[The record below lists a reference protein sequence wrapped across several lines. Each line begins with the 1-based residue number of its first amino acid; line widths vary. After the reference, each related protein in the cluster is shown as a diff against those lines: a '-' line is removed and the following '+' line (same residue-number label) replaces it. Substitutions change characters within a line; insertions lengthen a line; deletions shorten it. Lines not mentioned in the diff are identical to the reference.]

1 MCGIVGW
8 VDFQK
13 NLIENKKIV
22 ETMTDCLINRGP
34 DASGIYASK
43 NALLGHRRLTVVD
56 PEGGGQ
62 PMIKQLGERS
72 YSIVYNGELYNTEEV
87 RKKLLERGHV
97 FESYSDTEV
106 LLTAYVEWGPH
117 CVLELNGIYAF
128 GIIDEAEKT
137 LFLARDRLGVKPL
150 FYSVLSSGL
159 LFASEIKALLAHP
172 QIHPRIGD
180 ESILELMGLG
190 PARSP
195 GQGVFKDIYEV
206 PPAHYL
212 ILRQDSKRL
221 HEYWKLES
229 KPHGDS
235 LDKTIETVRSLLVD
249 AVERQLISD
258 VPLCTFL
265 SGGLDSS
272 AISAIA
278 SKALE
283 REGRGRLNTFSIDYL
298 DNDKYFRPSEFQPNA
313 DKKWVQKMCQTI
325 KSKHHN
331 IIIDTPQLV
340 TALRDAVLASD
351 LPGMADV
358 DSSLLLFC
366 RDVKKKATVA
376 LSGECADEI
385 FGGYPWFRR
394 REDIEADTFPWSKAT
409 AERMNLLKPEL
420 RYLPVIDHVQTQYH
434 DTLKE
439 VPRLQGETP
448 EVNRMREISYLNL
461 KWFMITLLNRKDRM
475 SMANGLEVRVPFADH
490 RIVEYAWNIPIEM
503 KYCDNREK
511 GLLRRAL
518 VGILP
523 KEILERKKSP
533 YPKTHNPGYL
543 KAVQREIK
551 KILADPRSPL
561 WEIIDQGKVREIVNT
576 NGASFDVPWYGQ
588 LMTGP
593 QLLAYLL
600 QMNIWMKEYKVE
612 LV

>member
-8 VDFQK
+8 VDFK
-13 NLIENKKIV
+13 NNLVEHRKLIE
-22 ETMTDCLINRGP
+22 TMADSLAHRGP
-34 DASGIYASK
+34 DASGIFMNQ

-62 PMIKQLGERS
+62 PMTKVLGEKS
-72 YSIVYNGELYNTEEV
+72 YSIVYNGELYNTEEL
-87 RKKLLERGHV
+87 REKLSARGYA

-106 LLTAYVEWGPH
+106 LLTAYIEWGPD

-128 GIIDEAEKT
+128 AVLDEAEKM

-150 FYSVLSSGL
+150 FYSTLSTGL
-159 LFASEIKALLAHP
+159 VFASELKALLAHP
-172 QIHPRIGD
+172 QISPQVGEEGIM
-180 ESILELMGLG
+180 EIIGLG

-195 GQGVFKDIYEV
+195 GQGIFKGIHEV

-212 ILRQDSKRL
+212 ILRQEQKKL
-221 HEYWKLES
+221 QEYWQLES
-229 KPHGDS
+229 KPHEDDLNS
-235 LDKTIETVRSLLVD
+235 TIEKVRELLVD
-249 AVERQLISD
+249 AVERQLVSD

-272 AISAIA
+272 AISAISA
-278 SKALE
+278 RAYK
-283 REGRGRLNTFSIDYL
+283 RDTRGQLNTFSIDYV
-298 DNDKYFRPSEFQPNA
+298 DNDLYFQPSEFQPNS
-313 DKKWVQKMCQTI
+313 DKLWVKKMTHTI
-325 KSKHHN
+325 NSKHHD
-331 IIIDTPQLV
+331 ILIDTPQLV
-340 TALRDAVLASD
+340 AALKDAVLAND

-366 RDVKKKATVA
+366 KEVKKQATVA

-385 FGGYPWFRR
+385 FGGYPWFRKK
-394 REDIEADTFPWSKAT
+394 EDIEATTFPWSKAT
-409 AERMNLLKPEL
+409 AERVNLLRSEM
-420 RYLPVIDHVQTQYH
+420 RHLPVIDHVQTQYH
-434 DTLKE
+434 DTLRE
-439 VPRLQGETP
+439 VPALEGETE
-448 EVNRMREISYLNL
+448 EVHRMREISYLNL

-518 VGILP
+518 EGILP
-523 KEILERKKSP
+523 KEILDRKKSP
-533 YPKTHNPGYL
+533 YPKTHHPGYL
-543 KAVQREIK
+543 KAVQREMK
-551 KILADPRSPL
+551 KVLADKNAPL
-561 WEIIDQGKVREIVNT
+561 WNIIDKGKVWDIVNT
-576 NGASFDVPWYGQ
+576 SGASFGKPWYGQ

-600 QMNIWMKEYKVE
+600 QVNIWMKEYGVI